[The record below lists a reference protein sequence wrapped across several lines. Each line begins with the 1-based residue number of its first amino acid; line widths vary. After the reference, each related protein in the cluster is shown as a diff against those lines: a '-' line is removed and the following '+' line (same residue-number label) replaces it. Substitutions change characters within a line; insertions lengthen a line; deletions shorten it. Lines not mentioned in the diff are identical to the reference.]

1 MYEST
6 KQYIRQR
13 QGHDMLKS
21 VGNNIEFILS
31 HPNGWEGKQQSEMC
45 RAAINAGLV
54 NANEALGRISFVTEG
69 EASLHFCL
77 NKIPDTFAKYVG
89 RSFYGIRRADY

>member
-13 QGHDMLKS
+13 QGRDMLKS
-21 VGNNIEFILS
+21 VGNNIEFVLS
-31 HPNGWEGKQQSEMC
+31 HPNGWEGKQQSEMR
-45 RAAINAGLV
+45 RAAIYAGLV
-54 NANEALGRISFVTEG
+54 DANEALERISFVTEG

-77 NKIPDTFAKYVG
+77 SKIPDTFKKYV
-89 RSFYGIRRADY
+89 SQFYYSVLLAD